1 MPKKQAFIDKSGV
14 KFVENFQKNQK
25 IKKFPSRTEIRY
37 LTAFMQKSQI
47 ELPVLNYF
55 IVFATGFIAATL
67 LPAQSEAVLLGM
79 LHLSQQS
86 AMLLVLFAT
95 VGNVLGSVLNWWL
108 GTQLE
113 RFKER
118 SWFPVSEQ
126 RLVQAQDYYQRYGSW
141 ILLFSWLPIIG
152 DPITFVA
159 GVLRERFYRFLILVS
174 LAKGGRYVLISLAYV
189 YAQA

>member
-1 MPKKQAFIDKSGV
+1 M
-14 KFVENFQKNQK
+14 
-25 IKKFPSRTEIRY
+25 
-37 LTAFMQKSQI
+37 
-47 ELPVLNYF
+47 LNYF

-79 LHLSQQS
+79 LHLLQQS

>member
-1 MPKKQAFIDKSGV
+1 MQENKLYFR
-14 KFVENFQKNQK
+14 KFE
-25 IKKFPSRTEIRY
+25 
-37 LTAFMQKSQI
+37 
-47 ELPVLNYF
+47 
-55 IVFATGFIAATL
+55 GL
-67 LPAQSEAVLLGM
+67 LQRS
-79 LHLSQQS
+79 
-86 AMLLVLFAT
+86 
-95 VGNVLGSVLNWWL
+95 
-108 GTQLE
+108 QLE

>member
-1 MPKKQAFIDKSGV
+1 M
-14 KFVENFQKNQK
+14 
-25 IKKFPSRTEIRY
+25 
-37 LTAFMQKSQI
+37 
-47 ELPVLNYF
+47 PVLNYF

-126 RLVQAQDYYQRYGSW
+126 RLEQAQGYYQRYGSW

>member
-1 MPKKQAFIDKSGV
+1 M
-14 KFVENFQKNQK
+14 
-25 IKKFPSRTEIRY
+25 
-37 LTAFMQKSQI
+37 
-47 ELPVLNYF
+47 PVLNYF

-126 RLVQAQDYYQRYGSW
+126 RLVQVQDYYQRYGSW

>member
-1 MPKKQAFIDKSGV
+1 M
-14 KFVENFQKNQK
+14 
-25 IKKFPSRTEIRY
+25 
-37 LTAFMQKSQI
+37 
-47 ELPVLNYF
+47 PVLNYF

>member
-1 MPKKQAFIDKSGV
+1 M
-14 KFVENFQKNQK
+14 
-25 IKKFPSRTEIRY
+25 
-37 LTAFMQKSQI
+37 
-47 ELPVLNYF
+47 LNYF

-118 SWFPVSEQ
+118 LWFPVSEQ

>member
-1 MPKKQAFIDKSGV
+1 M
-14 KFVENFQKNQK
+14 
-25 IKKFPSRTEIRY
+25 
-37 LTAFMQKSQI
+37 
-47 ELPVLNYF
+47 LNYF

>member
-1 MPKKQAFIDKSGV
+1 M
-14 KFVENFQKNQK
+14 
-25 IKKFPSRTEIRY
+25 
-37 LTAFMQKSQI
+37 
-47 ELPVLNYF
+47 LNYF

-126 RLVQAQDYYQRYGSW
+126 RLVQVQDYYQRYGSW

>member
-1 MPKKQAFIDKSGV
+1 M
-14 KFVENFQKNQK
+14 
-25 IKKFPSRTEIRY
+25 
-37 LTAFMQKSQI
+37 
-47 ELPVLNYF
+47 LNYF

-95 VGNVLGSVLNWWL
+95 VGNVSVLNWWL

>member
-1 MPKKQAFIDKSGV
+1 M
-14 KFVENFQKNQK
+14 
-25 IKKFPSRTEIRY
+25 
-37 LTAFMQKSQI
+37 
-47 ELPVLNYF
+47 LNYF

-126 RLVQAQDYYQRYGSW
+126 RLEQA
-141 ILLFSWLPIIG
+141 
-152 DPITFVA
+152 
-159 GVLRERFYRFLILVS
+159 
-174 LAKGGRYVLISLAYV
+174 
-189 YAQA
+189 